1 MKCSERFANAALMR
15 DLNST
20 QMIQLLSLPD
30 AEETERFI
38 AEKAA
43 EGKQVAEMTIRQLRE
58 GQEIGK
64 LVLLAEARLGELFN
78 QLPKQTANNPNGR
91 AGKQNNQFPPAGKLI
106 IAESEDENG
115 NEEEPPPK
123 PKLVVAAEMGFN
135 KNQVAQ
141 FQKLADNP
149 NAVQQAIGMLQIS
162 LDEATSSTLE

>member
-1 MKCSERFANAALMR
+1 MSN
-15 DLNST
+15 LNST
-20 QMIQLLSLPD
+20 QMIALLSLPD
-30 AEETERFI
+30 AEETEKFI

-43 EGKQVAEMTIRQLRE
+43 EGKQVDEMTIRQLRE

-78 QLPKQTANNPNGR
+78 QLPKATASNNIS
-91 AGKQNNQFPPAGKLI
+91 GKSKEDTQIPTVGKLGNDDSET
-106 IAESEDENG
+106 ESEDESED
-115 NEEEPPPK
+115 EEEPPPK

-149 NAVQQAIGMLQIS
+149 DAV
-162 LDEATSSTLE
+162 

>member
-1 MKCSERFANAALMR
+1 MPKATKNN
-15 DLNST
+15 LNLAKEVRE
-20 QMIQLLSLPD
+20 Q
-30 AEETERFI
+30 
-38 AEKAA
+38 K
-43 EGKQVAEMTIRQLRE
+43 LRE

-78 QLPKQTANNPNGR
+78 QLPKATKGTGANQYQDKS
-91 AGKQNNQFPPAGKLI
+91 AEIPPAGKFSEP
-106 IAESEDENG
+106 ESEDESED
-115 NEEEPPPK
+115 EEEPPPKLK